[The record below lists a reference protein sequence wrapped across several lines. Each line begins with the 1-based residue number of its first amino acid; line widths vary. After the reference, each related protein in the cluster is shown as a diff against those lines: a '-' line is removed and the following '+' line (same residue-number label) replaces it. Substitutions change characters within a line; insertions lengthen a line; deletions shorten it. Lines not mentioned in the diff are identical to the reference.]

1 MKIKVIFAV
10 MAILSFVLTGCEKSE
25 DVISEPQ
32 STISISGTGNTSAV
46 PDIVDIQLGV
56 DAVSDDPVDAVSEN
70 TSKMNAVMDVLDKME
85 VASSDIQTVY
95 YTMWVEDV
103 YDQEGQM
110 TGEKRFHV
118 TNQINVR
125 LREIDQIGILLES
138 ATSAGATNIAGITFG
153 VADTT
158 QMEQTALDNAIAN
171 ARVKAERIAGEM
183 GLTLGN
189 VINLVEGGFYTP
201 PVPYYG
207 EKGGVGGGGAVPIS
221 QGQFSV
227 TAQVQLVFELIP

>member
-1 MKIKVIFAV
+1 MKIKTIFIA
-10 MAILSFVLTGCEKSE
+10 MAILSLVLTGCDSQEDKTSE
-25 DVISEPQ
+25 RT
-32 STISISGTGNTSAV
+32 STLTISGTGNTSAV

-56 DAVSDDPVDAVSEN
+56 DAVSEDPVDAVSEN
-70 TSKMNAVMDVLDKME
+70 TSKMNAVMEVLDKLGIA
-85 VASSDIQTVY
+85 ASDVQTVY

-110 TGEKRFHV
+110 TGEKRYHV
-118 TNQINVR
+118 TNQVNVR
-125 LREIDQIGILLES
+125 LREIDQIGTLLEN

-158 QMEQTALDNAIAN
+158 QMEQTALDNAISN
-171 ARVKAERIAGEM
+171 AKLKAERIAGDM
-183 GLTLGN
+183 GVTLGE
-189 VINLVEGGFYTP
+189 VINLVEGGFYSP

-207 EKGGVGGGGAVPIS
+207 EKAGMGGGAAVPIS

-227 TAQVQLVFELIP
+227 TAQVQVVFELVP

>member
-1 MKIKVIFAV
+1 MKIKIIFVA
-10 MAILSFVLTGCEKSE
+10 MAILSLVLTGCDSQEDKTSE
-25 DVISEPQ
+25 RT
-32 STISISGTGNTSAV
+32 STLTISGTGNTSAV

-56 DAVSDDPVDAVSEN
+56 DAVSEDPVDAVSEN
-70 TSKMNAVMDVLDKME
+70 TSKMNAVMEVLDKLGIA
-85 VASSDIQTVY
+85 ASDVQTVY

-110 TGEKRFHV
+110 TGEKRYHV
-118 TNQINVR
+118 TNQVNVR
-125 LREIDQIGILLES
+125 LREIDQIGTLLEN

-158 QMEQTALDNAIAN
+158 QMEQTALDNAISN
-171 ARVKAERIAGEM
+171 AKLKAERIAGDM
-183 GLTLGN
+183 GVTLGE
-189 VINLVEGGFYTP
+189 VINLVEGGFYSP

-207 EKGGVGGGGAVPIS
+207 EKAGIGGGAAVPIS

-227 TAQVQLVFELIP
+227 TAQVQVVFELVP